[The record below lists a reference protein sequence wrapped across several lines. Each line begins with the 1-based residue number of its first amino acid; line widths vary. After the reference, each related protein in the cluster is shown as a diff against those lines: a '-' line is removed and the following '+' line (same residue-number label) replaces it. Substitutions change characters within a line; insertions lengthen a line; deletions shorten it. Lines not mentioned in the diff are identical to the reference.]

1 MLFNRNNKKKA
12 EMIDNLADRIASS
25 FSPTQDRPEGTDWIP
40 EHATEPVRIEEEAEA
55 LVAPSETI
63 KDQLISMFKN
73 NKVALV
79 SAIIIV
85 LFAVCTLCAP
95 LIAPCDPY
103 VQDLGNRLASPS
115 MEHWLGTDNYGRDIL
130 SRMMYGGRVSLLV
143 GIIPTC
149 IYMTIGTILGIIAGY
164 YGGKVDSI
172 IMRTADVFM
181 AFPSML
187 LAILISYTLG
197 AGMLTIFCALSFVA
211 WGGTARVVRS
221 EVLSLKEKEYVEAA
235 TSIGV
240 KKWVIMLK
248 HILPN
253 CVPTLIVLFTMN
265 VPDNILTESGL
276 SFLGIG
282 AQPPSTSW
290 GLLVFQMKKY
300 LSKSPI
306 ATLAPGIAI
315 LILVV
320 AFNFLGDA
328 LRDKLDP
335 QLKD

>member
-1 MLFNRNNKKKA
+1 MLFNNKKRNEA
-12 EMIDNLADRIASS
+12 VDILADRIVAG
-25 FSPTQDRPEGTDWIP
+25 FSPAQDRPKGTDWIP
-40 EHATEPVRIEEEAEA
+40 KRATEPMRIEEASEA
-55 LVAPSETI
+55 LIAPSETI
-63 KDQLISMFKN
+63 KDQLASMFKN

-79 SAIIIV
+79 SAIVIVVFIIGT
-85 LFAVCTLCAP
+85 LFAP
-95 LIAPCDPY
+95 LFAPCDPY
-103 VQDLGNRLASPS
+103 VQDLGNRLAAPS
-115 MEHWLGTDNYGRDIL
+115 IHHLLGTDNYGRDIL

-143 GIIPTC
+143 GIVPTC
-149 IYMTIGTILGIIAGY
+149 IYMAIGTILGLIAGY
-164 YGGKVDSI
+164 CGGIVDSI
-172 IMRTADVFM
+172 IMRVADVFM

-197 AGMLTIFCALSFVA
+197 AGMLTIFCALSFVS

-235 TSIGV
+235 NSIGV
-240 KKWVIMLK
+240 KTWVILLK

-265 VPDNILTESGL
+265 VPGNILTESGL

-300 LSKSPI
+300 LSKSPV